1 MSNDNNLQ
9 LTRNNSFDVKKKG
22 EKVLETHNFYRDLSE
37 IMEDKKF
44 VNFFNKYFTSMT
56 ETKIT
61 LVYMKLYNEF
71 KNKWKELT
79 DTELDKKINVFLLWK
94 MMKDRNMNKFAL
106 HTVIDHL
113 EHPNEVDIFNEL
125 KQFIEISEKYMKL
138 KD

>member
-1 MSNDNNLQ
+1 
-9 LTRNNSFDVKKKG
+9 
-22 EKVLETHNFYRDLSE
+22 
-37 IMEDKKF
+37 MEDKKF

-113 EHPNEVDIFNEL
+113 EHPNEVGIFDEL

>member
-1 MSNDNNLQ
+1 MSKDNDLQ
-9 LTRNNSFDVKKKG
+9 LTRNNSFDIEKEG
-22 EKVLETHNFYRDLSE
+22 EKILETHDFYRDLSE

-71 KNKWKELT
+71 KNKWNELT

-106 HTVIDHL
+106 HTVINHL
-113 EHPNEVDIFNEL
+113 EHPKKVDIFDEL

>member
-22 EKVLETHNFYRDLSE
+22 EKVLETHDFYRDLSE

-113 EHPNEVDIFNEL
+113 EHPNEVGIFDEL

>member
-22 EKVLETHNFYRDLSE
+22 EKVLETHDFYRDLSE